1 MKKWKKILLYLF
13 IIGIVIGG
21 IVFYKVTKRPATA
34 ADSEPVKEM
43 VATEL
48 INELINHRQL
58 IDSIYKDN
66 NIAVKGKIIDI
77 KDATI
82 FIEGGPSATIN
93 CSFDSTTFACCKST
107 FKIGGEANIK
117 GIYSGSDGF
126 DVVVNPDDMLA
137 DVAGK
142 NVMLKT
148 CAPNKH

>member
-13 IIGIVIGG
+13 VIGIVTGG
-21 IVFYKVTKRPATA
+21 IVLYKVTKRPATA
-34 ADSEPVKEM
+34 ADSVPVKEF

-48 INELINHRQL
+48 INQLNNHHQL
-58 IDSIYKDN
+58 IDSIYKYK
-66 NIAVKGKIIDI
+66 NIAVKGKIVDV
-77 KDATI
+77 KETTV
-82 FIEGGPSATIN
+82 FIEAGTSATIN
-93 CSFDSTTFACCKST
+93 CSFDSATFACCKST

-148 CAPNKH
+148 CALNN